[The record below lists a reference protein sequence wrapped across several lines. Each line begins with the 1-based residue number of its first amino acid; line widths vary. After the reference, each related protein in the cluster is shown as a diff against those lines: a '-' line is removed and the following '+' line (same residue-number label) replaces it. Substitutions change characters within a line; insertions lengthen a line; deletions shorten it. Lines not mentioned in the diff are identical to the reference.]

1 MMKNFKLKK
10 EDTLLL
16 IIDIQ
21 ERLVPA
27 MFQGDKVINN
37 NKILITAL
45 KEMNIPIIH
54 TEQYPRGLGRTIAD
68 LSEILG
74 AEKPLEKIVFSAF
87 NKELKDVLIA
97 SGRINILLTGME
109 SHVCV
114 YQTARDLIQNG
125 FNVFLVSDGVTS
137 RTKENYQVGVNLI
150 KDMGGIITS
159 TEVALFDLLEA
170 AGSDEF
176 KMVSKLVK

>member
-1 MMKNFKLKK
+1 MKNFKLNKD
-10 EDTLLL
+10 DTMLL

-21 ERLVPA
+21 ERLIPA
-27 MFQGDKVINN
+27 MNNSEKVINN
-37 NKILITAL
+37 NQILITAL
-45 KEMNIPIIH
+45 RQMNVPIVY
-54 TEQYPRGLGRTIAD
+54 TEQYPKGLGKTVGGLTD
-68 LSEILG
+68 LLQDI
-74 AEKPLEKIVFSAF
+74 KPLEKMIFSAF

-97 SGRINILLTGME
+97 SGRVNVLLTGME
-109 SHVCV
+109 THVCV

-125 FNVFLVSDGVTS
+125 FNVFLVSDGVAS
-137 RTKENYQVGVNLI
+137 RTNENYSIGINLI
-150 KDMGGIITS
+150 KDMGGVITS